1 MTDEGLNEAMNAL
14 TAARDGDLSPLIA
27 RIADQSV
34 TLTFLERAFI
44 IEQLAPKKKG
54 RKSDDDEIEI
64 YQWYRQAVG
73 LSHKDAITATTRALK
88 GNIDER
94 SCEAI
99 EKQIRRKRNIDLG
112 QSFKMYVE
120 FYKQGSRSQ
129 LLLPAALRDPRL
141 SLELVDQRTE

>member
-73 LSHKDAITATTRALK
+73 LSHKD
-88 GNIDER
+88 
-94 SCEAI
+94 
-99 EKQIRRKRNIDLG
+99 
-112 QSFKMYVE
+112 
-120 FYKQGSRSQ
+120 
-129 LLLPAALRDPRL
+129 
-141 SLELVDQRTE
+141 